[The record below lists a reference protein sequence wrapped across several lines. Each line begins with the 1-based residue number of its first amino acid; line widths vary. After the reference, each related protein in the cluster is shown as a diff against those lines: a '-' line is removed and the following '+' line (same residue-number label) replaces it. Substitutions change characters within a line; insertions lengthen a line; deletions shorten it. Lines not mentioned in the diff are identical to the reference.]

1 MDTGRRSVSLRLS
14 LCRHRSP
21 HLYKLKATGAA
32 SRPLPSAPAFSAT
45 SFGSR
50 ALSGSMAYVT
60 ASIGDVARC
69 SRVQCQ
75 NLAKAQRHYHSWLS
89 SAAVL

>member
-32 SRPLPSAPAFSAT
+32 SRPLPSAPAFSTT
-45 SFGSR
+45 SVR

-69 SRVQCQ
+69 GRVQCQ